1 MNLHSCPEWRCKWF
15 LNPMLIGHQLWD
27 TIRGGTILGKA
38 ICFCFC
44 FTFLLKAI
52 SKKTVSWGLSCT
64 TPPQSGGVS
73 TSLKM
78 ILLIGEGVIH
88 SCHQVLLPISYNM
101 NSYKFPKAHLKYYP
115 IFKDFPDV
123 SHQMAVPLFYAIT
136 ESCTDI
142 YHEPSKFYY
151 HISLHI
157 SFFYHTL
164 SCWKQGACLFHL
176 CIFSSSPGPST

>member
-1 MNLHSCPEWRCKWF
+1 
-15 LNPMLIGHQLWD
+15 MLIGHQLWD

-38 ICFCFC
+38 VCFCFC
-44 FTFLLKAI
+44 FTFLLKVI
-52 SKKTVSWGLSCT
+52 SKKTQLRAILHH
-64 TPPQSGGVS
+64 PPQSGGVS
-73 TSLKM
+73 TSLKV

-88 SCHQVLLPISYNM
+88 SCHQVLLPVSYNM
-101 NSYKFPKAHLKYYP
+101 NSYKFPKAHLKYYH

-123 SHQMAVPLFYAIT
+123 SHQMAVPIFYAII

-164 SCWKQGACLFHL
+164 SCLKTRGMS
-176 CIFSSSPGPST
+176 FSSLYFFI